1 MAAVEE
7 AGASGK
13 VVLVTG
19 GTRYIG
25 SNAVLQLL
33 RAGFRAI
40 VVDSIANSSELALRR
55 VAALAGEQAAR
66 NLAFHKVID

>member
-19 GTRYIG
+19 GTGYIG
-25 SNAVLQLL
+25 INVVLQLL
-33 RAGFRAI
+33 RVGFRAV
-40 VVDSIANSSELALRR
+40 VVDSIANSSELALRH